1 MFLNNL
7 SAVEMASLSLHVAE
21 DTKTDSKRKQCR
33 QEAVAFGQ
41 NQNIICDSVPCQERC
56 GFGSWLRVTLLL
68 AEGYG

>member
-7 SAVEMASLSLHVAE
+7 FAVEMASHSLHVAA

-41 NQNIICDSVPCQERC
+41 NQNIICDSTPCQECC
-56 GFGSWLRVTLLL
+56 GFGS
-68 AEGYG
+68 

>member
-7 SAVEMASLSLHVAE
+7 SVVEMASLSLHAE

-41 NQNIICDSVPCQERC
+41 NQNIICDSASCQARC